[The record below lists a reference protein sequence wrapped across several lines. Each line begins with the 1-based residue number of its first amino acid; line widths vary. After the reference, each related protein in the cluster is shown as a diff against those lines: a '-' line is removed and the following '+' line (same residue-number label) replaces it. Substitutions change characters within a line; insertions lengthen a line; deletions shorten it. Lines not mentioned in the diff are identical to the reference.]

1 MPGYKPTLPAGT
13 TEEPVLEQPKRE
25 PKLPDFVSTFG
36 LISKDQTD
44 AFRQQQMEEILSIRD
59 YLAKPI
65 AKVQT
70 NKKGTRDNEKEVIVD
85 IPTLKVFER
94 AILLPTEEQCYPLQ
108 KKYPVDGENLTSN
121 PNAKKKGKKGGKGK
135 KKKKK

>member
-1 MPGYKPTLPAGT
+1 
-13 TEEPVLEQPKRE
+13 
-25 PKLPDFVSTFG
+25 
-36 LISKDQTD
+36 
-44 AFRQQQMEEILSIRD
+44 MEEILSIRD

-94 AILLPTEEQCYPLQ
+94 AILLPTEE
-108 KKYPVDGENLTSN
+108 
-121 PNAKKKGKKGGKGK
+121 
-135 KKKKK
+135 

>member
-25 PKLPDFVSTFG
+25 SKLPDFVSTFG